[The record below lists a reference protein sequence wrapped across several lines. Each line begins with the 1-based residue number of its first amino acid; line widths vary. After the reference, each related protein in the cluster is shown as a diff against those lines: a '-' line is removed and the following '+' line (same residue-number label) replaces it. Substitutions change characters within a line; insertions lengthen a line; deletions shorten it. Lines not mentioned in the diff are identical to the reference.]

1 MGTAALVSGCR
12 CAGAGRGQGHVALA
26 RKSAGFGS
34 IRPLAQL
41 GFAQNLPAGQ
51 RPATIPAVSPWQT
64 ASSLADGQASETV
77 RMIADGEHYQQVILQ
92 GIARA
97 EVSVWIAS
105 ANLKEVMI
113 EPPLGT
119 VARARGQYISITE
132 RLAELARAGVEIR
145 ILHASGPSRA
155 LARALARRRSLV
167 PPRFERRC
175 CPRVH
180 LKLVAVD
187 GCFLYLGSANFTGA
201 GLGAKGQGR
210 RNFEMGI
217 VTDDHRMLDAAQERF
232 QRIWTGKHCPGCRL
246 RSECP
251 RPLEQ
256 LG

>member
-1 MGTAALVSGCR
+1 MG
-12 CAGAGRGQGHVALA
+12 
-26 RKSAGFGS
+26 
-34 IRPLAQL
+34 
-41 GFAQNLPAGQ
+41 
-51 RPATIPAVSPWQT
+51 AVFRWQT
-64 ASSLADGQASETV
+64 ASCLADAEPSETV
-77 RMIADGEHYQQVILQ
+77 RLIADAEHYEQVILQ

-132 RLAELARAGVEIR
+132 RFEELARAGVEIR

-155 LARALARRRSLV
+155 LARALTRRPSLV

-187 GCFLYLGSANFTGA
+187 GRFLYLGSANFTGA

-232 QRIWTGKHCPGCRL
+232 QQIWTGRQCPGCRL

-251 RPLEQ
+251 TPLEQ